1 MRLLFYVLLVKFELL
16 LSMFV
21 VPNVIRVFLI
31 DYALFTHNKRTIPI
45 TSVKDEDT
53 ISVFTPYT
61 LRPTL
66 SLLLRLPS
74 LLHLLYLA

>member
-1 MRLLFYVLLVKFELL
+1 
-16 LSMFV
+16 MFV

-74 LLHLLYLA
+74 LLLLLYLALFHREEVP